1 MSRSRASAVFA
12 ALATMMAMMV
22 GAVALT
28 PVAASAHQ
36 PPPPK
41 YPPTAPRFVVN
52 KGSVK
57 ENQTVRTS
65 GTRYTPREKIY
76 LTIKYPAVGNRS
88 AFTKTVVVY
97 ASRSG
102 TFSTNVR
109 LISSGRVTI
118 RARGVTSNKPTTAVV
133 YVTRKRGHWDI
144 HRAGF
149 VSGVDMTPTSA
160 TLVAA

>member
-1 MSRSRASAVFA
+1 MSRSRASAVFT
-12 ALATMMAMMV
+12 ALITMMAMMV
-22 GAVALT
+22 GAVAFT
-28 PVAASAHQ
+28 PVAASAHT
-36 PPPPK
+36 PPPK

-57 ENQTVRTS
+57 VNQTVRAS

-76 LTIKYPAVGNRS
+76 LTIKYPAVGRKR

-133 YVTRKRGHWDI
+133 YVTKKRGRWDI
-144 HRAGF
+144 HPAGF

-160 TLVAA
+160 ALIAA